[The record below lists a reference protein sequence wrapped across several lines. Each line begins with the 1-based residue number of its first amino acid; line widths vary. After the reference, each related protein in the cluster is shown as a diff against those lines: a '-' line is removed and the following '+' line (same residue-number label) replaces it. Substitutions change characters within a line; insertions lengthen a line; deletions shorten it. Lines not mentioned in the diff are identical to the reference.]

1 MILKNLSESD
11 LIDFYNKFDWEMYV
25 YNYPH
30 LKNDFET
37 KDKAWEHFINI
48 GEKEGYIYFDINQ
61 REERKQKFNSFDWE
75 TYVYNYP
82 HLKDFDNVHKAWWH
96 FINIGEK
103 EGYIYFDINQ
113 REERKQKFN
122 SFDWEMYVYNYPHLK
137 DFDNVH
143 KAWWHFINI
152 GEKEGYIYFDI
163 NQREER
169 KQKFN
174 SFDWDFYTDIYPDL
188 KQKFDNKH
196 KAWWHFINI
205 GEKEGY
211 VYFDINQHEE
221 NMKKFNSFDWEMYLD
236 NYPHLKNE
244 FDTKCKAWLHFI
256 NIGEKEGYK
265 YFDNKWNILL
275 DRKSIFYYVEKTC
288 TLDFNTGI
296 QRVTRNLSSMI
307 GNYFTEFNLFLVI
320 YDKEINDLR
329 LLNNNELTTFCK
341 YNGYNHLEFFDHTT
355 KNKLFQL
362 IKQNSLKITL
372 FIPELF
378 DTNQYDLIEKIIK
391 NSKKQNYKTAHI
403 YHDDTIYNNVDMDEN
418 VRKNIFETYIKIIS
432 NIDIILPNS
441 NYSKSTYLFH
451 KNRLHINTSQLVEAV
466 PLSGELLN
474 LKRIINKKNFNN
486 YIFANISVTRRK
498 NADTLIKAF
507 NLLKQDYPEL
517 RLIICG
523 VVYQENDYYN
533 TFKDYLNENIIFNSN
548 KTDEEIGEL
557 YKNALFSVYPSIEE
571 GFGLPIYESLWYCT
585 PVICHNAT
593 STLEI
598 ANEINSS
605 GVACIDCLNIEDLY
619 LQMKNWMN
627 IKELIDICKEIKNIK
642 IKTWYE
648 YTNEIIKHC
657 NEIKQQ
663 NKIYYYVDNT
673 CQTNIRTGIQ
683 IVTIYLAKQFVKKNI
698 NVVFVKWNEQKC
710 ALVPCNHL
718 ETHHLFNFNETEDF
732 IDPVYYH
739 NYLEP
744 IHINNTNVANDIFF
758 NPEFTDQSYA
768 SKIMNYLNKHQIKSI
783 TILYDII
790 ALVLPDYHTVKEK
803 FNTYFIKNILTSNKI
818 ITISEFTK
826 TEFIDYCRKEKLFN
840 GCQFPLVKSILLPY
854 QYRNKNR
861 IFYSEADKNN
871 GPITI
876 LLPGTLEA
884 RKQQYL
890 FMKIFNKFIKLNPQI
905 NVEVISFGHCWV
917 PMEKINKEIEIS
929 NGKIKYLGIIANEK
943 LFELYKTA
951 SFSCFISY
959 YEGFGFPI
967 SESLWHGTPVLTANF
982 GSMNEI
988 ANYGGCYCIDV
999 TKEDEIYNA
1008 LEILIKNPEVLI
1020 RLKKEI
1026 EDTDFI
1032 TCTWENYADK
1042 IYKEIMET

>member
-1 MILKNLSESD
+1 M
-11 LIDFYNKFDWEMYV
+11 
-25 YNYPH
+25 
-30 LKNDFET
+30 
-37 KDKAWEHFINI
+37 
-48 GEKEGYIYFDINQ
+48 
-61 REERKQKFNSFDWE
+61 
-75 TYVYNYP
+75 
-82 HLKDFDNVHKAWWH
+82 
-96 FINIGEK
+96 
-103 EGYIYFDINQ
+103 
-113 REERKQKFN
+113 
-122 SFDWEMYVYNYPHLK
+122 
-137 DFDNVH
+137 
-143 KAWWHFINI
+143 
-152 GEKEGYIYFDI
+152 
-163 NQREER
+163 
-169 KQKFN
+169 
-174 SFDWDFYTDIYPDL
+174 YTDIYPHL
-188 KQKFDNKH
+188 KKDFDNIN

-211 VYFDINQHEE
+211 VYFNINQRHENMKQINSFDWEMYLDNYPHLKNEFNTKHKAWLHFISIGEKEGYKYFDINQRHE

-236 NYPHLKNE
+236 NYPHLKND
-244 FDTKCKAWLHFI
+244 FGTKRKTWVHFI
-256 NIGEKEGYK
+256 SIGEKEGYK
-265 YFDNKWNILL
+265 YFDNNWKILL
-275 DRKSIFYYVEKTC
+275 NRKSIFYYVGTTC
-288 TLDFNTGI
+288 YQDFNTGI

-307 GNYFTEFNLFLVI
+307 GNYFSEFNFFLVI
-320 YDKEINDLR
+320 YDKETNDLR

-341 YNGYNHLEFFDHTT
+341 YNGYNHLEFFDYNT
-355 KNKLFQL
+355 KNRLFQL
-362 IKQNSLKITL
+362 VKKNGLKITL

-378 DTNQYDLIEKIIK
+378 NTYDYDLLDKIIK
-391 NSKKQNYKTAHI
+391 TSKKNNYTTAHI
-403 YHDDTIYNNVDMDEN
+403 YHDDSIYNNVDVDEN
-418 VRKNIFETYIKIIS
+418 VRKNIFETYIKSIS
-432 NIDIILPNS
+432 NVDIILPNS

-451 KNRLHINTSQLVEAV
+451 KNRLRINTSQLVEAV
-466 PLSGELLN
+466 TLSGELLN
-474 LKRIINKKNFNN
+474 FKRSINKENFNN

-507 NLLKQDYPEL
+507 DLLKNDYPEL
-517 RLIICG
+517 KLVICG
-523 VVYQENDYYN
+523 VICQDSDYYN
-533 TFKDYLNENIIFNSN
+533 TFKHYLNENIIFNSN

-598 ANEINSS
+598 ANKINSHS
-605 GVACIDCLNIEDLY
+605 VACIDCLNIEELY

-627 IKELIDICKEIKNIK
+627 IKELLDICKEIKHVK

-648 YTNEIIKHC
+648 YTNEVVKHC

-663 NKIYYYVDNT
+663 NKIYYYVGET
-673 CQTNIRTGIQ
+673 CNSNVRTGIQ
-683 IVTIYLAKQFVKKNI
+683 IVTIYLAKQFIKKNI
-698 NVVFVKWNEQKC
+698 KVVFVKWNEQKC

-718 ETHHLFNFNETEDF
+718 ETHHLFNFNETEDL
-732 IDPVYYH
+732 IDPIYYD
-739 NYLEP
+739 NLEP
-744 IHINNTNVANDIFF
+744 IHINNTNIANDIFF
-758 NPEFTDQSYA
+758 NPEMTCQHIA
-768 SKIMNYLNKHQIKSI
+768 GNLMNYLNEHKIKSI
-783 TILYDII
+783 SILYDII
-790 ALVLPDYHTVKEK
+790 PLVLRDYECAKER
-803 FNTYFIKNILTSNKI
+803 FNTYFIKNILPSNKI

-840 GCQFPLVKSILLPY
+840 VGQFPLVKSILLPY

-861 IFYSEADKNN
+861 KFYNDTDKNN
-871 GPITI
+871 EPITI
-876 LLPGTLEA
+876 LLPGTLEP
-884 RKQQYL
+884 RKQQLL
-890 FMKIFNKFIKLNPQI
+890 FMKLFVKFVNLNPQI
-905 NVEVISFGHCWV
+905 NIKLITFGHRWYS
-917 PMEKINKEIEIS
+917 MEALNQIIESSNNKIE
-929 NGKIKYLGIIANEK
+929 YLGIIANEK

-999 TKEDEIYNA
+999 TKEAEIYNA
-1008 LEILIKNPEVLI
+1008 LETLVKNPEVLI